1 MSCSKEKKTQK
12 PGPADN
18 KSAENLLGH
27 PVNVLSISKVL
38 LRTDNMAPLTNLVEC
53 PLCSVCDT

>member
-1 MSCSKEKKTQK
+1 MSCSKGKKK
-12 PGPADN
+12 PEPADN

-38 LRTDNMAPLTNLVEC
+38 LRTDNTAPLTNLVEC
-53 PLCSVCDT
+53 PLCSLCDT